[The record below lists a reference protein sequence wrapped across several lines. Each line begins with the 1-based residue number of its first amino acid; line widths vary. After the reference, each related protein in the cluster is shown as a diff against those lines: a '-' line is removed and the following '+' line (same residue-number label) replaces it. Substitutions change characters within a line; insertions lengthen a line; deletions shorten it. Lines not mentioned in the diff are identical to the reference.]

1 MKKNVILGKIFVN
14 FFLFLVLFDSN
25 LFSQSVQNF
34 GTTTGSL
41 ASGSSAS
48 FIPNPTTSGST
59 YARIGSGNGSINMIT
74 SPNPLGTSGTF
85 IRASAPTNSSVNKI
99 SPIIGSTGG
108 TTFYSRFKVI
118 FGDALAGSSATSG
131 EWYAIF
137 GDGSTFGNSSTFN
150 SSQTFSGFR
159 FTYGAGGNIT
169 FENRNGS
176 NWDQSSINSAYSTL
190 KSGIYYDFEIVGN
203 NKSSGTV
210 NYAYNGVSQSVA
222 INRFDLYINGFLV
235 GNDLSKSSL
244 SNNSSIKSVMFY
256 GRNSTSNVANIFLDD
271 VSFQNS
277 IPTSIQRLTN
287 PSSFDL
293 SASNYSFTDWP
304 STSSIG
310 TYPSNMIFH
319 WGNVNSV
326 DPTLP
331 NTATQDY
338 VWGYNYTDQSRIT
351 GLGAN
356 GFSFI
361 NSSPGRVSTT
371 SGNCGEAVVSLKT
384 SCRNNVQVSWTA
396 ARLTNNG
403 IRYLVRAQYRVGNT
417 GAYTDLPGATSAIEF
432 NSANAG
438 PTNFGPITLPSA
450 CENQPEVQIRWVYY
464 SSGSGSGS
472 RDEIRLDD
480 ISISSSSLTAAPTGI
495 TAQSFC
501 SANSPTIANL
511 IATGTSIKWY
521 AAVSGGSALLS
532 SVSLVT
538 GTTYYATQTVNGC
551 ESTSRFAVTATINSN
566 PSAPTGTA
574 TQSFYSASYPTI
586 ANLSATGTSK
596 KWYSFSSGGSELLTS
611 LALANGTTYYATQTV
626 NGCESTSR
634 LAVTATLSA
643 DLPSNVSACD
653 SYILPALSVGNYF
666 TGSNGTGTALSAG
679 TVINASQTLYV
690 YVANGSYSNEN
701 SFEITINATPTV
713 DSPSDVS
720 VCNSYTLPALTVGNY
735 FTGTNGTGTAMTAGD
750 AITTSQTI
758 YVYASNGSCADE
770 NSFNVT
776 INATP
781 TAASPSNV
789 SVCDS
794 YTLPSLSVGNYFTG
808 SNGTGTAMTAGDA
821 ITSSQTIY
829 VYAEN
834 GTCTDENSFEVT
846 INATPTAD
854 SQSNVS
860 VCDLYTLPALTVGN
874 YFTGTNGSGTAL
886 FAGDAIT
893 SSQTIYVYAE
903 NGTCTDEN
911 SFEVTINATPTA
923 DSQSNVSVCDLYT
936 LPALTFG
943 NYFTGTNGTGTAMT
957 AGDAITTSQ
966 TIYVYAS
973 NGSCADENSFNVTI
987 NATPTADS
995 PSNVSV
1001 CDSYTLPAL
1010 LVGNYFTGS
1019 NGTGT
1024 AMTAGD
1030 AITSSQTIYVY
1041 ASNGT
1046 CTNENS
1052 FEVNINATPTV
1063 DSPSDVS
1070 VCDSYTLPAL
1080 TIGNYFTSTNGTGT
1094 ALSEGTAFTS
1104 SQTIYVYASNGSCT
1118 NESSFVVTINA
1129 TPTVDSPSDVSVC
1142 DSYTLPALT
1151 IGNYFT
1157 GTNGSGT
1164 ALFAGDVVS
1173 SSQTIYV
1180 YASNGSCTNEN
1191 SFEVTINATPTADS
1205 PSDVS
1210 VCDSY
1215 TLPAL
1220 TVGNYF
1226 TGSNGTGTA
1235 ITAGDAITSSQT
1247 IYVYAANGSCADE
1260 NSFNV
1265 TINVTPTVDSPSD
1278 VSVCDSYTLPALTVG
1293 NYFTGTNGSGT
1304 TLFAGDVV
1312 TSSQT
1317 IYVYAS
1323 NGSCEDENSFEV
1335 TINTTPSITGTLSA
1349 SRCDAGTLTL
1359 EATPSAGTIN
1369 WFTAAA
1375 GGSSLFT
1382 GTIFTTPSI
1391 STTTTYFAQVDN
1403 GSCTNNTRTAVI
1415 AIIGGCSKIQASQCG
1430 TTLANNTSAILATTV
1445 VGATNYRFEI
1455 SGPNG
1460 YLEVLNSTSRWFYLS
1475 SLPSYELGQ
1484 TYSIRVQTSVNGG
1497 VTYREYGQA
1506 CTITTFFPTTQ
1517 LQSSQC
1523 GATLTSNASALIAN
1537 TIVGATNY
1545 RFEVSGPN
1553 GYLETV
1559 TTTSRWFYLS
1569 NLPSYDLG
1577 QTYSVR
1583 VQTSYNNGASYGPY
1597 GSSCNITTFFPTTQL
1612 PASQCGITLTT
1623 DNSAIV
1629 ANLVTDATNYRF
1641 EVTGPNGYYQLISK
1655 TIRQLYMSDLAT
1667 YERGQTY
1674 SIRVCLSFNNGLV
1687 YGPFGST
1694 CNITTSHPRTQIQ
1707 TSQCGATLTNNT
1719 TAIAA
1724 NSITGVANYRFEVS
1738 GPNGYLQVVTKTVRQ
1753 LFLSDLPSYELG
1765 QTYSIRVQLRLTNAA
1780 IYGPYGTACNITTA
1794 STMPLAPNSNIELKS
1809 MNEPTFDFEAFPN
1822 PSNGDFTIS
1831 SSEAGTFNIINE
1843 LGQLV
1848 RTVEITEANGNQER
1862 VENMPNGAYFVTGT
1876 LNGEVVTK
1884 KVMVVR

>member
-1 MKKNVILGKIFVN
+1 MKKMVRSAKIIFIN
-14 FFLFLVLFDSN
+14 FFLFLVLFATN
-25 LFSQSVQNF
+25 IFGQSVQNF
-34 GTTTGSL
+34 GTSTGSL
-41 ASGSSAS
+41 ATGAS
-48 FIPNPTTSGST
+48 TSIIPNPTTSGST

-169 FENRNGS
+169 FDNRNGS

-235 GNDLSKSSL
+235 GNELSKAQL
-244 SNNSSIKSVMFY
+244 ANNASIKSVMFY

-319 WGNVNSV
+319 WGTVNSV

-403 IRYLVRAQYRVGNT
+403 IRYLLRAQYRVGNT

-480 ISISSSSLTAAPTGI
+480 ISISSSSLTAAPTGN

-596 KWYSFSSGGSELLTS
+596 KWYSVSSGGSELLTS

-634 LAVTATLSA
+634 FAVTATLSA

-701 SFEITINATPTV
+701 SFEITINATPT
-713 DSPSDVS
+713 
-720 VCNSYTLPALTVGNY
+720 
-735 FTGTNGTGTAMTAGD
+735 
-750 AITTSQTI
+750 
-758 YVYASNGSCADE
+758 AD
-770 NSFNVT
+770 
-776 INATP
+776 
-781 TAASPSNV
+781 SPSNV

-794 YTLPSLSVGNYFTG
+794 YTLPTLSVGNYFTG
-808 SNGTGTAMTAGDA
+808 SNGTGTALSAGYA

-829 VYAEN
+829 VYAQN
-834 GTCTDENSFEVT
+834 GTCTDENSF
-846 INATPTAD
+846 N
-854 SQSNVS
+854 
-860 VCDLYTLPALTVGN
+860 
-874 YFTGTNGSGTAL
+874 
-886 FAGDAIT
+886 
-893 SSQTIYVYAE
+893 
-903 NGTCTDEN
+903 
-911 SFEVTINATPTA
+911 
-923 DSQSNVSVCDLYT
+923 
-936 LPALTFG
+936 
-943 NYFTGTNGTGTAMT
+943 
-957 AGDAITTSQ
+957 
-966 TIYVYAS
+966 
-973 NGSCADENSFNVTI
+973 
-987 NATPTADS
+987 
-995 PSNVSV
+995 
-1001 CDSYTLPAL
+1001 
-1010 LVGNYFTGS
+1010 
-1019 NGTGT
+1019 
-1024 AMTAGD
+1024 
-1030 AITSSQTIYVY
+1030 
-1041 ASNGT
+1041 
-1046 CTNENS
+1046 
-1052 FEVNINATPTV
+1052 
-1063 DSPSDVS
+1063 
-1070 VCDSYTLPAL
+1070 
-1080 TIGNYFTSTNGTGT
+1080 
-1094 ALSEGTAFTS
+1094 
-1104 SQTIYVYASNGSCT
+1104 
-1118 NESSFVVTINA
+1118 
-1129 TPTVDSPSDVSVC
+1129 
-1142 DSYTLPALT
+1142 
-1151 IGNYFT
+1151 
-1157 GTNGSGT
+1157 
-1164 ALFAGDVVS
+1164 
-1173 SSQTIYV
+1173 
-1180 YASNGSCTNEN
+1180 
-1191 SFEVTINATPTADS
+1191 
-1205 PSDVS
+1205 
-1210 VCDSY
+1210 
-1215 TLPAL
+1215 
-1220 TVGNYF
+1220 
-1226 TGSNGTGTA
+1226 
-1235 ITAGDAITSSQT
+1235 
-1247 IYVYAANGSCADE
+1247 
-1260 NSFNV
+1260 
-1265 TINVTPTVDSPSD
+1265 
-1278 VSVCDSYTLPALTVG
+1278 
-1293 NYFTGTNGSGT
+1293 
-1304 TLFAGDVV
+1304 
-1312 TSSQT
+1312 
-1317 IYVYAS
+1317 
-1323 NGSCEDENSFEV
+1323 V

-1523 GATLTSNASALIAN
+1523 GATLTSNASAIIAN

-1553 GYLETV
+1553 GYLQTV

-1655 TIRQLYMSDLAT
+1655 TIRQLYLSDLAT

-1674 SIRVCLSFNNGLV
+1674 SFRVCLSFNNGLV

-1765 QTYSIRVQLRLTNAA
+1765 QTYSIRIQLRLTNAA